1 MVRNRSIKG
10 GTKMQ
15 PTVQTEALEQPMTLT
30 EIVPA
35 VRMLPAFDK
44 LRLIRILAEELE
56 SAKEIFPFESGKTYY
71 LPTPYNSYGAAA
83 ILAEAMAAQQV
94 QFWPHRESI

>member
-1 MVRNRSIKG
+1 
-10 GTKMQ
+10 MQ
-15 PTVQTEALEQPMTLT
+15 PTLQTETLEQPITLT

-35 VRMLPAFDK
+35 VRRLPAFDK

-56 SAKEIFPFESGKTYY
+56 DAKEIFPFESGKTYY

-83 ILAEAMAAQQV
+83 ILAEAMATYQ
-94 QFWPHRESI
+94 EETN